1 MNIIDGNF
9 REFCEKLGSAL
20 TEPLPGISAQLKM
33 ASHLRV
39 EAMKRNFDL
48 TRAEKSAVLIVFY
61 PFKGS
66 VFFPLILRPA
76 YDGIHSSQISFPG
89 GRMELSDASLVQT
102 ALREAHE
109 ELAIQNDQ
117 VKIIGKL
124 TDVYIPPSNYLVA
137 PIVGYSETVPEFIP
151 DPYEVEQVIEA
162 DLRLLFDK
170 TLLKEKTIYAGD
182 MSIRAPYFDI
192 YGQTVWGA
200 TAMMLSE
207 LKDIIENMK

>member
-1 MNIIDGNF
+1 MNIIDCNF

-20 TEPLPGISAQLKM
+20 TKPLPGISSQLKM

-39 EAMKRNFDL
+39 EAIKKTFDM
-48 TRAEKSAVLIVFY
+48 TRAAKSAVLIVFY

-109 ELAIQNDQ
+109 ELAIQSDQ
-117 VKIIGKL
+117 VKVIGKL
-124 TDVYIPPSNYLVA
+124 TDVYIPPSNYLVS
-137 PIVGYSETVPEFIP
+137 PIVGYSQTVPQFIP
-151 DPYEVEQVIEA
+151 DPYEVEQVVEA
-162 DLRLLFDK
+162 DLRLLFDHS
-170 TLLKEKTIYAGD
+170 LLKEKTIYVGD
-182 MSIRAPYFDI
+182 VSIRAPYFDF

-207 LKDIIENMK
+207 LKDIIENME

>member
-1 MNIIDGNF
+1 
-9 REFCEKLGSAL
+9 LQSAL
-20 TEPLPGISAQLKM
+20 TEPLPGISSQLKM

-39 EAMKRNFDL
+39 EAIKRNFDL

-61 PFKGS
+61 PFKDS

-76 YDGIHSSQISFPG
+76 YDGIHSSQVSFPG
-89 GRMELSDASLVQT
+89 GRMELRDESLVQT

-109 ELAIQNDQ
+109 ELAIQSDQ
-117 VKIIGKL
+117 VSVLGKL
-124 TDVYIPPSNYLVA
+124 TDVYIPPSNFLVS
-137 PIVGYSETVPEFIP
+137 PYVGYSETVPTFIP

-170 TLLKEKTIYAGD
+170 TLLKEKTILVGD
-182 MSIRAPYFDI
+182 MSIIAPYFDI
-192 YGQTVWGA
+192 YGHTVWGA

-207 LKDIIENMK
+207 LKDIIETME

>member
-1 MNIIDGNF
+1 MNIIDCNF

-20 TEPLPGISAQLKM
+20 KEPLPGISSQLKM

-39 EAMKRNFDL
+39 DAIKRNFDL
-48 TRAEKSAVLIVFY
+48 TRAAKSAVLIVFY
-61 PFKGS
+61 PSNGS

-76 YDGIHSSQISFPG
+76 YDGIHSSQISLPG

-109 ELAIQNDQ
+109 ELAIQSHQ
-117 VKIIGKL
+117 VKVIGKL
-124 TDVYIPPSNYLVA
+124 TDVYIPPSNYLVS

-151 DPYEVEQVIEA
+151 DPFEVEKVIET
-162 DLRLLFDK
+162 DLSLLFDK
-170 TLLKEKTIYAGD
+170 TLLKEKTIYVGD
-182 MSIRAPYFDI
+182 MSIRAPYFDF

-207 LKDIIENMK
+207 LKDIIETIK